1 MDHGLGVIL
10 TGLGCIWGQY
20 WTQFLANLSAILY
33 EAESKIDHV
42 ILTAVYIS
50 DVAAWPKV
58 SAIYAE
64 VFGDLRPAR
73 TIIPCNTS
81 HHGFQIEIDTMA
93 VLNSN
98 QPHKIWTVF

>member
-1 MDHGLGVIL
+1 M
-10 TGLGCIWGQY
+10 
-20 WTQFLANLSAILY
+20 QFLANLSAILY

-50 DVAAWPKV
+50 DVAAWPVV

-64 VFGDLRPAR
+64 VFGDLQPAH

-81 HHGFQIEIDTMA
+81 HQGLQIEIDTMA

>member
-1 MDHGLGVIL
+1 M
-10 TGLGCIWGQY
+10 
-20 WTQFLANLSAILY
+20 ANLSAILD

-81 HHGFQIEIDTMA
+81 HHDFQIEIDTMA

>member
-1 MDHGLGVIL
+1 M
-10 TGLGCIWGQY
+10 
-20 WTQFLANLSAILY
+20 ANLSAILD

-50 DVAAWPKV
+50 DVAAWPVV

-64 VFGDLRPAR
+64 VLCDLQPAR

-81 HHGFQIEIDTMA
+81 HQGLQIEIDTMA